1 MTTGTDVTAAKVMSV
16 STGTKC
22 ISGKYMSDCGLA
34 LNDCHAEVISQ
45 RSLLRFL
52 YTQLEL
58 YLSHRDDQK
67 RSIFQK
73 SREKGLNWRRM
84 FGFLRVSAALPVRC
98 QRVFTTWINTGGTI
112 RLAQWQVSV
121 ECAHLISFRELYFF
135 DVQVLRRKNNM
146 WKLLCG

>member
-1 MTTGTDVTAAKVMSV
+1 MLVGAVALVLDKFDDLTDNFSSPHTRCGVLAGIVMTTGTDVTAAKVMSV

-22 ISGKYMSDCGLA
+22 ISGTYMSDCGLA

-52 YTQLEL
+52 YTQREL

-73 SREKGLNWRRM
+73 SREKGLN
-84 FGFLRVSAALPVRC
+84 
-98 QRVFTTWINTGGTI
+98 
-112 RLAQWQVSV
+112 
-121 ECAHLISFRELYFF
+121 
-135 DVQVLRRKNNM
+135 
-146 WKLLCG
+146 